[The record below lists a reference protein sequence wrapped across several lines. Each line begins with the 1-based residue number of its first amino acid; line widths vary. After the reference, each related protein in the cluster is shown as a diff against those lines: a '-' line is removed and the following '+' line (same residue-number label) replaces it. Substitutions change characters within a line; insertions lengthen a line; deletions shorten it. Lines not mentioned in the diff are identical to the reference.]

1 MDIIKRKSLL
11 LFLKIR
17 SLQNKIIMINKTC
30 THTLKKIDRDRIG
43 QTKTHK
49 FRLRILHIE
58 KKTIFW
64 FCTSM
69 QAKMTLCL
77 TKAQMVMKE
86 PMNQNKCLILD
97 ANRLL

>member
-1 MDIIKRKSLL
+1 MDIIKRKSLF

-30 THTLKKIDRDRIG
+30 TPTKKIDRDRIG

-64 FCTSM
+64 FGTSM

>member
-1 MDIIKRKSLL
+1 MDIIKRKSLF

-30 THTLKKIDRDRIG
+30 TRTKKIDRDRIG

-58 KKTIFW
+58 KKTNFLVLHEYASENDSLSNESSNGHER
-64 FCTSM
+64 TYES
-69 QAKMTLCL
+69 K
-77 TKAQMVMKE
+77 
-86 PMNQNKCLILD
+86 
-97 ANRLL
+97 

>member
-1 MDIIKRKSLL
+1 MDIIKRKSLF

-30 THTLKKIDRDRIG
+30 THTKKIDRDRIG

-58 KKTIFW
+58 KKQFSG
-64 FCTSM
+64 FARVC
-69 QAKMTLCL
+69 KR
-77 TKAQMVMKE
+77 K
-86 PMNQNKCLILD
+86 
-97 ANRLL
+97 

>member
-1 MDIIKRKSLL
+1 MDIIKKKSLF

-30 THTLKKIDRDRIG
+30 TPTKKIDRDRIG

-58 KKTIFW
+58 KKNNFLVLHEYASENDSLSNESSNGHERTYE
-64 FCTSM
+64 S
-69 QAKMTLCL
+69 K
-77 TKAQMVMKE
+77 
-86 PMNQNKCLILD
+86 
-97 ANRLL
+97 

>member
-1 MDIIKRKSLL
+1 MDIIKRKSLF

-30 THTLKKIDRDRIG
+30 TPTKKNDRDRIG

-58 KKTIFW
+58 KKNNFLVLHEYASENDSLSNESSNGHERTYE
-64 FCTSM
+64 S
-69 QAKMTLCL
+69 K
-77 TKAQMVMKE
+77 
-86 PMNQNKCLILD
+86 
-97 ANRLL
+97 

>member
-1 MDIIKRKSLL
+1 MDIIKRKSLF

-30 THTLKKIDRDRIG
+30 THTKKIDRDRIG

-58 KKTIFW
+58 KKHNFLVLHEYASENDSLSNESSNGHERTYE
-64 FCTSM
+64 S
-69 QAKMTLCL
+69 K
-77 TKAQMVMKE
+77 
-86 PMNQNKCLILD
+86 
-97 ANRLL
+97 

>member
-1 MDIIKRKSLL
+1 MDIIKRKSLF

-30 THTLKKIDRDRIG
+30 THTKKIDRDRIG
-43 QTKTHK
+43 QTETHK